1 MENTTTTAGETKD
14 LLIRALYSAKAEF
27 KDASANYVTAENNV
41 EDFKRDRSATAADR
55 AEAAEMFDAAC
66 KRYDAAEAVY
76 EQTRALCLALGFIN

>member
-1 MENTTTTAGETKD
+1 MNSTTTTAGETKD

-55 AEAAEMFDAAC
+55 AEAAALFDAAC